1 MKSIYFKYVV
11 GALLVAC
18 AALFIS
24 PSLTAQEVADSV
36 AAAVPDSAAAVSVES
51 VTAPAEPAAE
61 ADASSGLADLARG
74 VDTVWML
81 LAAMLVFFMQPGF
94 AMVEAGFTRAKNTS
108 NILMKNF
115 IDFTLGSLLFWFIG
129 FGLMFGDG
137 GFVGLPHL
145 FDCMFY
151 DPSGLPKEGFLVFQT
166 VFCATSATIVSG
178 AMAERTKFSMYL
190 IYTVCIS
197 VLIYPISGHWTW
209 GGGWLCNADP
219 DSFMM
224 SVFGTTFHDF
234 AGSTIVHSVG
244 GWIAFVGA
252 AIIGPRIGKYHKD
265 GSSKAIPG
273 HSLTI
278 AALGVFILWFGWF
291 GFNPGSQLA
300 ASSADDQEAISHVFL
315 TTNLAACA
323 GGFMSIVI
331 SWVKYGKP
339 SLSLTLNGILAG
351 LVGITAGC
359 DMVSP
364 AGAVIIGLIC
374 GAVMVFAVEFID
386 RKLHIDDPV
395 GASSVHGVCGSLG
408 TILTGLFSTS
418 EGLLYGHGWGFLG
431 AEVLGVVVVGCWAA
445 LMGFVVF
452 KSIDKIFGLRV
463 APRVE
468 EEGLDIYEH
477 GESCYGN

>member
-1 MKSIYFKYVV
+1 MKSTYIKYAL
-11 GALLVAC
+11 GALLIAC
-18 AALFIS
+18 AALFVS

-36 AAAVPDSAAAVSVES
+36 AAVPDSSIVSATAAV
-51 VTAPAEPAAE
+51 AAEPVVE
-61 ADASSGLADLARG
+61 ASDGFADLARG

-129 FGLMFGDG
+129 FGLMFADG

-151 DPSGLPKEGFLVFQT
+151 DPNGLPKEGFLVFQT

-190 IYTVCIS
+190 IYTVFIS
-197 VLIYPISGHWTW
+197 VLIYPVSGHWTW
-209 GGGWLCNADP
+209 GGGWLCNSDE

-224 SVFGTTFHDF
+224 SLFGTTFHDF
-234 AGSTIVHSVG
+234 AGSTVVHSVG

-265 GSSKAIPG
+265 GTSKAIPG

-300 ASSADDQEAISHVFL
+300 ASSADDQDAISHVFL

-323 GGFMSIVI
+323 GAFMSIVI

-364 AGAVIIGLIC
+364 AGAAIIGLIC

-386 RKLHIDDPV
+386 RKLHVDDPV

-408 TILTGLFSTS
+408 TVLTGLFSTS
-418 EGLLYGHGWGFLG
+418 EGLFYGHGWGFLG
-431 AEVLGVVVVGCWAA
+431 AEILGVVVVGCWAA
-445 LMGFVVF
+445 FMGFVVF
-452 KSIDKIFGLRV
+452 KTLDKVFGLRV